1 MFSLRAK
8 QRPIPSIYASD
19 SSIIQLYI
27 CFRSFRPDFL
37 SVFHGEDTVPPHE
50 LRIDRKSQCQTAA
63 DAGIQEMSLDEI
75 NEEIRLARE
84 AK

>member
-37 SVFHGEDTVPPHE
+37 SAFHGEDTVPPQEH
-50 LRIDRKSQCQTAA
+50 RIDCKSQCQAAA
-63 DAGIQEMSLDEI
+63 DAGIHEMSLDEI

-84 AK
+84 SK

>member
-1 MFSLRAK
+1 MFSLRVK
-8 QRPIPSIYASD
+8 QQTIPSISASD
-19 SSIIQLYI
+19 SSKIQFYI

-37 SVFHGEDTVPPHE
+37 FVFHGEDTVPPQEH
-50 LRIDRKSQCQTAA
+50 RIDRKSQCQAAA

-84 AK
+84 SK